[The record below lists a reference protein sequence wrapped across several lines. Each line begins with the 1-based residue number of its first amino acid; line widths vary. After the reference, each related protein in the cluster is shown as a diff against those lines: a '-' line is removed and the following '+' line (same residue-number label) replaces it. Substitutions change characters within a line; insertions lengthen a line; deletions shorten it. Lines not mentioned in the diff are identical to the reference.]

1 LQLSLEG
8 GRLDFVQTLL
18 RIMKVEEI
26 LKPDAQGQTLLHCI
40 GKFAGDDF
48 LAMATEL
55 IAKGLNPNMVDSVAF
70 FLFLKS

>member
-1 LQLSLEG
+1 
-8 GRLDFVQTLL
+8 
-18 RIMKVEEI
+18 MKVEEI

-70 FLFLKS
+70 FIFLKS